1 MKNKKVLVFES
12 YPVFSGAQRVSLN
25 FCKALKAENFYITL
39 LLADDPTNIH
49 HEMFGPY
56 VDEIIMVNTS
66 DTLKQY
72 GNSDRWFKP
81 SNFFNSIFKGLV
93 PFYSQC
99 FKILKKGK
107 FDSMYFCDP
116 RGAVMMLYLCMF
128 FKGKKICY
136 LQGKNK
142 LRPSFARLIYLT
154 FTNHLM
160 CPSTDVLESL
170 PPSPKK
176 MVLNYGID
184 FSQYG
189 AINADAVK
197 TEISGL
203 LKPELAGRTKLLF
216 AGLIR
221 PQKGVHHLIY
231 AMKAVKDAFTP
242 EQMPVLFLLGNPKT
256 KPEENFKDHLVEYCH
271 ANGLDEYVYWI
282 GWRDNVLEWMKNC
295 DYFIFP
301 TIDKEACD
309 FEGFDKVIESSEGS
323 PVVLIESSL
332 CGLYT
337 IAAKVTGVNETITN
351 GHNGIMYNP
360 NDNQA
365 LANVLINT
373 LKTKPKFVDFPNA
386 ERFSPKTFSDK
397 ILNII

>member
-1 MKNKKVLVFES
+1 
-12 YPVFSGAQRVSLN
+12 
-25 FCKALKAENFYITL
+25 
-39 LLADDPTNIH
+39 
-49 HEMFGPY
+49 
-56 VDEIIMVNTS
+56 
-66 DTLKQY
+66 
-72 GNSDRWFKP
+72 
-81 SNFFNSIFKGLV
+81 
-93 PFYSQC
+93 
-99 FKILKKGK
+99 
-107 FDSMYFCDP
+107 
-116 RGAVMMLYLCMF
+116 
-128 FKGKKICY
+128 
-136 LQGKNK
+136 
-142 LRPSFARLIYLT
+142 
-154 FTNHLM
+154 
-160 CPSTDVLESL
+160 LESL

-397 ILNII
+397 IMNII